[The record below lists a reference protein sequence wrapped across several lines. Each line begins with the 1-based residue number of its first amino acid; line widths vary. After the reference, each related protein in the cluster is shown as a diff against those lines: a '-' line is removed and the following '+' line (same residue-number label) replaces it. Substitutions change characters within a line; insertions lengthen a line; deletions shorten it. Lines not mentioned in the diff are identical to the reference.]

1 MPDVNFALNLPP
13 EKAIAFLQEKGAI
26 VKHINAK
33 ALKDSARAKAT
44 RIANLSSLEMTK
56 DIYQSLAAA
65 QEKGLSFGQWKK
77 EIFEHFKRKG
87 WIAGYDKEY
96 LLADPS
102 TGEFFGTPRRL
113 ENIFRTNMQS
123 AYSAQ
128 RYQQM
133 RDNVDNRPYWQY
145 SAILDDRTRPSHSA
159 MNKLVYRYDDP
170 FWNTFYPPN
179 GFNCRCSVIALS
191 ERDIKQQKLVVGE
204 SKNRLVEYVRKVNA
218 TLNEKTTAFK
228 LSEEKWLITDR
239 GFDYNVGKT
248 SYKPNLDLY
257 PEKLAYQFAKQEMAS
272 EGFKFDFKQL
282 ENAFLPHAEEYRKIK
297 SSNARQQFLNTV
309 REQLSMNYKFTAGVL
324 SANTKSQI
332 NTSLATV
339 WLSDDSL
346 IKQIANRKGQDFTF
360 DDYALLPDVLYS
372 PDKIVLEDNFH
383 VKLYKLINN
392 KRFLAVIKV
401 LNATDEIY
409 LQSLRFVSERQWDK
423 AFR

>member
-13 EKAIAFLQEKGAI
+13 EKAIEFLQGKGA
-26 VKHINAK
+26 VVTHINAK

-56 DIYQSLAAA
+56 DIYQSLATA

-96 LLADPS
+96 LLADPN

-159 MNKLVYRYDDP
+159 MNHLVYRYDDP
-170 FWNTFYPPN
+170 FWNVFYPPN

-191 ERDIKQQKLVVGE
+191 ERDIKQQKLVVGD
-204 SKNRLVEYVRKVNA
+204 SKNRLVDYVRKVNA

-272 EGFKFDFKQL
+272 DGFKFDFKQL
-282 ENAFLPHAEEYRKIK
+282 ENAFLPHAEEYSQIK
-297 SSNARQQFLNTV
+297 SSSARQQFLNAV

-324 SANTKSQI
+324 SAETKSQI

-346 IKQIANRKGQDFTF
+346 IKQIANRKGQDFDF
-360 DDYALLPDVLYS
+360 EDYAFLPDVLYS
-372 PDKIVLEDNFH
+372 PDKIVLDDNFH
-383 VKLYKLINN
+383 VKLYKWINN

-401 LNATDEIY
+401 LNASDEIY
-409 LQSLRFVSERQWDK
+409 LQSLRLVSERQWNK